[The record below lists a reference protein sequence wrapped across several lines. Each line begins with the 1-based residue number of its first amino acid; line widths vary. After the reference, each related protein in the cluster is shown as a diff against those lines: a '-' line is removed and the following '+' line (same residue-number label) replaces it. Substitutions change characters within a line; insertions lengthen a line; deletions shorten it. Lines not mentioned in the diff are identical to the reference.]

1 MLRYPAALI
10 FDMDGLLIDSEPIS
24 EHALGEF
31 LGRRR
36 LENDPDLTPQLLG
49 KRLHDAMTIVMD
61 WFDLEGEHADN
72 LAEFSELRV
81 DMLRRGIPLM
91 DGAVDLLEWAKSV
104 GLKCALA
111 TSSRRAHADV
121 ALAVTGLAGRFDAEA
136 TGNEVVH
143 GKPFPDLFLLA
154 ATRLGV
160 DPAGC
165 LVFEDAPA
173 GIAAAKA
180 AGMEVCWVPND
191 HTRNLELSAT
201 PDYKATT
208 LFEPLAWLE
217 AEHDR
222 AAAGVATS

>member
-24 EHALGEF
+24 ERALGEF

-36 LENDPDLTPQLLG
+36 LENDPDLTPLLLG
-49 KRLHDAMTIVMD
+49 KRLHEAMYIVMD
-61 WFDLEGEHADN
+61 WFDLEGEHSDN

-81 DMLRRGIPLM
+81 ELIQRGVPLM
-91 DGAVDLLEWAKSV
+91 DGAVDILEWAKSI
-104 GLKCALA
+104 GMKNALA

-143 GKPFPDLFLLA
+143 GKPAPDLFLLA

-180 AGMEVCWVPND
+180 AGMEVVWVPND
-191 HTRNLELSAT
+191 HTRGLELSVT
-201 PDYKATT
+201 PDYTAVS

-217 AEHDR
+217 AEYDR
-222 AAAGVATS
+222 IAAGIASS

>member
-1 MLRYPAALI
+1 MLRYPSALI
-10 FDMDGLLIDSEPIS
+10 FDMDGLLVDSEPIS
-24 EHALGEF
+24 ERALGEF

-36 LENDPDLTPQLLG
+36 LENDPDLTPLLLG
-49 KRLHDAMTIVMD
+49 KRLNDAMYIVMD
-61 WFDLEGEHADN
+61 WFDLEGEHAAN

-81 DMLRRGIPLM
+81 DMLGRGIPIM
-91 DGAVDLLEWAKSV
+91 DGAIDILEWATSV
-104 GLKCALA
+104 GLKIALA

-121 ALAVTGLAGRFDAEA
+121 ALSVTGLAGRFDAEA

-143 GKPFPDLFLLA
+143 GKPAPDLFLLA

-160 DPAGC
+160 DPAEC

-173 GIAAAKA
+173 GIAAAKT
-180 AGMEVCWVPND
+180 AGMEVVWVPND
-191 HTRNLELSAT
+191 HTRGLELTAT
-201 PDYKATT
+201 PDYKAIT

-222 AAAGVATS
+222 IAAGVGSL